1 MSYLRR
7 VVIEE
12 NKTKIT
18 ATTEKVAAKAKDMER
33 INAMKKISLMVA
45 AVALVWMVGCKNQ
58 SNNTASN
65 ATPNNSNVSA
75 AQQTNLS
82 PEDLGE
88 LGAKIK
94 KNPKDAE
101 KLLSEKGLTEQQFE
115 QAVRKVAESPD
126 QSKRYAEAY
135 KKAS

>member
-1 MSYLRR
+1 M
-7 VVIEE
+7 
-12 NKTKIT
+12 
-18 ATTEKVAAKAKDMER
+18 AAKVKEKEKDMER
-33 INAMKKISLMVA
+33 INAMKKISLVIA
-45 AVALVWMVGCKNQ
+45 AVALVWMFGCKNQ

-65 ATPNNSNVSA
+65 SKPGDNTSV
-75 AQQTNLS
+75 AQQSNLS
-82 PEDLGE
+82 PEELGE

-94 KNPKDAE
+94 KNPSDAE
-101 KLLSEKGLTEQQFE
+101 KLLSEKGLTQQQFE

>member
-1 MSYLRR
+1 M
-7 VVIEE
+7 VTEE
-12 NKTKIT
+12 NNKRIT
-18 ATTEKVAAKAKDMER
+18 ATTEKMAAKMAAKAKDMER
-33 INAMKKISLMVA
+33 INAMKKISLIIA
-45 AVALVWMVGCKNQ
+45 AVALVWMFGCKNQ
-58 SNNTASN
+58 SNTASN
-65 ATPNNSNVSA
+65 ATPDNSNASV
-75 AQQTNLS
+75 AQQTSLT
-82 PEDLGE
+82 PEELGE

-115 QAVRKVAESPD
+115 KAVRKVAENPD

>member
-1 MSYLRR
+1 
-7 VVIEE
+7 
-12 NKTKIT
+12 
-18 ATTEKVAAKAKDMER
+18 MER
-33 INAMKKISLMVA
+33 INAMKKISLVIA
-45 AVALVWMVGCKNQ
+45 AVALVWMFGCKNQ

-65 ATPNNSNVSA
+65 STPSDNSTSV
-75 AQQTNLS
+75 AQQSNLS
-82 PEDLGE
+82 PEELGE

-94 KNPKDAE
+94 KNPSDAE
-101 KLLSEKGLTEQQFE
+101 KLLSEKGLTQQQFE

>member
-1 MSYLRR
+1 
-7 VVIEE
+7 
-12 NKTKIT
+12 
-18 ATTEKVAAKAKDMER
+18 MER
-33 INAMKKISLMVA
+33 INAMKKISLIIA
-45 AVALVWMVGCKNQ
+45 AAALVWMIGCKNQ
-58 SNNTASN
+58 SNNSASN
-65 ATPNNSNVSA
+65 ATPDNNSVSA

-82 PEDLGE
+82 PEELGE

-101 KLLSEKGLTEQQFE
+101 KLLSAKGLTEPQFE

>member
-1 MSYLRR
+1 
-7 VVIEE
+7 
-12 NKTKIT
+12 
-18 ATTEKVAAKAKDMER
+18 
-33 INAMKKISLMVA
+33 MKKISLMVA

-94 KNPKDAE
+94 KHPKDAE

>member
-1 MSYLRR
+1 M
-7 VVIEE
+7 
-12 NKTKIT
+12 IT
-18 ATTEKVAAKAKDMER
+18 ATTEKMAAKEKDMER
-33 INAMKKISLMVA
+33 INAMKKISMIIA
-45 AVALVWMVGCKNQ
+45 AVALVWMFGCKNQ

-65 ATPNNSNVSA
+65 TTPDNNNASV
-75 AQQTNLS
+75 AQQTSLS

-94 KNPKDAE
+94 RNPKDAE

-115 QAVRKVAESPD
+115 KAVRKVAESPD
-126 QSKRYAEAY
+126 ESKRYAEAY

>member
-1 MSYLRR
+1 M
-7 VVIEE
+7 
-12 NKTKIT
+12 
-18 ATTEKVAAKAKDMER
+18 EKMAAKAKDMER
-33 INAMKKISLMVA
+33 INAMKKISLIVA
-45 AVALVWMVGCKNQ
+45 AVALVWMFGCKNQ

-65 ATPNNSNVSA
+65 ATPGNSDVSA
-75 AQQTNLS
+75 AQQSNLS
-82 PEDLGE
+82 PEQLGE

-94 KNPKDAE
+94 KHPKDAE